1 MTGGEIP
8 KTEYL
13 SGELYCSECKHT
25 PPGASGVEGMS
36 AGSWERGAGAGM
48 LPKEGVQGGSACTSL
63 CCATGTATLLI
74 NSPNEQPQ
82 VFSL

>member
-1 MTGGEIP
+1 MYVMTGGEIP

-48 LPKEGVQGGSACTSL
+48 LPKEGVQGGSA
-63 CCATGTATLLI
+63 TGTATLLI